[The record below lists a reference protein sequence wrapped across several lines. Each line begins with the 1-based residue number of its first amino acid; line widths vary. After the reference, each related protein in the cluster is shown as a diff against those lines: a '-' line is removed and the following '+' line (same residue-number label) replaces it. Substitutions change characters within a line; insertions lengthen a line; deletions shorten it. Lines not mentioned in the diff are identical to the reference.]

1 MTIQIIK
8 RSEDMR
14 KKYAYIIATA
24 LAISVMAS
32 CDKSEDDIIPNI
44 KDTSFFFAPND
55 TCTDEE
61 SEIRRQFFKDH
72 GSYLLFNDTIQ
83 HYFVGVNINGDS
95 AYFTEVLDLSY
106 SVNSSS
112 ISVSSSYE
120 YTYTLLPNLTRKKK
134 AVEFMEENILYH
146 FTGTLQ
152 PFSWLLV
159 NRIYCYTGTETTN
172 PVAATGERAIAVA
185 MLNLSRI
192 RTEAQKENFTQQILM
207 GIVNKIVSDNSLK
220 FDSFSS
226 VSANLYSR
234 SFTGYE
240 NKTADECLQY
250 LNSQGLLSRGKNEL
264 GTTANGYYPTLSTDL
279 SDFARLVIVNDIE
292 TIKTRYSQYPTI
304 IEKANLM
311 IDCLK
316 SLGYVF
322 EKEETTENGNEE

>member
-1 MTIQIIK
+1 MTILIIK

-32 CDKSEDDIIPNI
+32 CDKSEDDIVPNV

-95 AYFTEVLDLSY
+95 TYFTEVLDLSY

-112 ISVSSSYE
+112 FSISSSYE
-120 YTYTLLPNLTRKKK
+120 YTYTLLPNLTRKKN

-146 FTGTLQ
+146 FTETLQ

-159 NRIYCYTGTETTN
+159 NRIYCNTGTTTTT
-172 PVAATGERAIAVA
+172 PVAATGERAIAVGLA
-185 MLNLSRI
+185 NLSRI
-192 RTEAQKENFTQQILM
+192 RTEAQKKNFIQQILM
-207 GIVNKIVSDNSLK
+207 AIVNKVISDNSLK
-220 FDSFSS
+220 FGAFTRI
-226 VSANLYSR
+226 SANLYSR
-234 SFTGYE
+234 TFTGYD

-250 LNSQGLLSRGKNEL
+250 LNSQGLLSRGKNEWSI
-264 GTTANGYYPTLSTDL
+264 TTNGYYPTMDTDL
-279 SDFARLVIVNDIE
+279 GDYARLVIINDMETIE
-292 TIKTRYSQYPTI
+292 TKYSQYPI
-304 IEKANLM
+304 IITKAKIM
-311 IDCLK
+311 IECLQT
-316 SLGYVF
+316 LGYVF
-322 EKEETTENGNEE
+322 EKEETTENENEK